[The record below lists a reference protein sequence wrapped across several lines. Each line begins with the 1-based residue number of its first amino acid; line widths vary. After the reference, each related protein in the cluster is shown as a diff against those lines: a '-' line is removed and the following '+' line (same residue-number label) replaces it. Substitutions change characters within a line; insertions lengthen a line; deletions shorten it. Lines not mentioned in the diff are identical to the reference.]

1 MSICGTQ
8 KFFGARNVL
17 CIVTCCNKICALRKS
32 TFCKGAELYRLVAHN
47 VWIRR
52 TAVLIGIK
60 QVINNSGLILGLT
73 VPHVQINAQRYAHA
87 LGVGQ
92 IICPRTLKAG
102 QVLGPVAHI
111 DSLDV
116 IARLKKQSCRQR
128 RINAATHAKVN

>member
-8 KFFGARNVL
+8 KFFGARDVL
-17 CIVTCCNKICALRKS
+17 CIVTCSNKISALCKS
-32 TFCKGAELYRLVAHN
+32 TLCKGAKLDRLVAHN

-60 QVINNSGLILGLT
+60 QVIHNGSLILGLT
-73 VPHVQINAQRYAHA
+73 VPHVQINAKRYAHA
-87 LGVGQ
+87 LSVGQ
-92 IICPRTLKAG
+92 IICPRTLKAW

-116 IARLKKQSCRQR
+116 VARLKKQSRGQR
-128 RINAATHAKVN
+128 RINATTHAKVN